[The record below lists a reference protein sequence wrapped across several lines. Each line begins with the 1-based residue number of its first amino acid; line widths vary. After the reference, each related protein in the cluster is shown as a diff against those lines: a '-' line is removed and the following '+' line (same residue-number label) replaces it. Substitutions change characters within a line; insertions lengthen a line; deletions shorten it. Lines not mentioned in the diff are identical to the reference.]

1 MTLDQEVQ
9 NINEMARD
17 IFNNNH
23 NRLESFTKVK
33 NVLAFI
39 GLQQTFFR
47 FLLAVRAIKGL
58 ELKVYE
64 DMTTSIV
71 FRGRELQESR
81 KIRFQNPDELKALL
95 FAAQL
100 TH

>member
-1 MTLDQEVQ
+1 MTFNQELENLDE
-9 NINEMARD
+9 ITRD
-17 IFNNNH
+17 IQKNNH
-23 NRLESFTKVK
+23 NRLTSFTKVS
-33 NVLAFI
+33 NILAFI

-58 ELKVYE
+58 EFKVHE

-71 FRGRELQESR
+71 FRGKDLEGSK

-95 FAAQL
+95 YAAQL
-100 TH
+100 TS